1 VPRIELDE
9 LDEPTQLKVLQTN
22 ATFYELFSL
31 CSHDSVC
38 NDRFYIDYAP
48 NILYEANAA
57 NAFVGGGAA
66 ASNDASALLSGSE
79 RERFLRFKE
88 LMFVLAL
95 QPQSPLGPDGDLTI
109 DDYTSDDAIWW
120 LRILRTARFC
130 TDNEVWEPP
139 HGCTCPPEKVCGV
152 RDAAHQHWEFTSI
165 RTTIAVA
172 LFVVIMVAIGVILLN
187 RQITA
192 SLRAQIL
199 ELASRI
205 ARDPA
210 NVEALLGAMR
220 QFGEITADTRVQLV
234 FGGNGTGGGVK
245 RTSASADSSS
255 YDSDNDDDSNDENN
269 DDDDDDDDSE
279 DDDAAIAAHMRRHH
293 HLESLESY
301 ANVSD
306 AVAMSSSSIEH

>member
-1 VPRIELDE
+1 
-9 LDEPTQLKVLQTN
+9 
-22 ATFYELFSL
+22 
-31 CSHDSVC
+31 
-38 NDRFYIDYAP
+38 
-48 NILYEANAA
+48 
-57 NAFVGGGAA
+57 
-66 ASNDASALLSGSE
+66 
-79 RERFLRFKE
+79 
-88 LMFVLAL
+88 
-95 QPQSPLGPDGDLTI
+95 
-109 DDYTSDDAIWW
+109 
-120 LRILRTARFC
+120 
-130 TDNEVWEPP
+130 
-139 HGCTCPPEKVCGV
+139 VCGV